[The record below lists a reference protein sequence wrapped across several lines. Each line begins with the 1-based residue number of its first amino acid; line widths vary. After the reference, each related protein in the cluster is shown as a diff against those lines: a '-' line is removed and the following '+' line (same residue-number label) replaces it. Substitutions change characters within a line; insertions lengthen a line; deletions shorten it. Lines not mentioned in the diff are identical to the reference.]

1 MRGAS
6 HGEVGAHIE
15 VVGDEA
21 AAILLVVGVRIGRI
35 TFRTFLTGTGIARE
49 RAVGPVKA
57 TVRRLLYRTAAAGGK
72 VRAIEMIMHDCSKKK
87 ILGKNRADR
96 GWRHDILRFLS
107 EGEEIIGVIG
117 VIRVIRVIGV
127 IRVIRVIRIIRG
139 IGRIGVIRIIGGI
152 GRIGVIRIIG
162 G

>member
-21 AAILLVVGVRIGRI
+21 AAILLVGGVRIGRI

-72 VRAIEMIMHDCSKKK
+72 VRAIEMIMHDSSKKK
-87 ILGKNRADR
+87 ILGKNRAAR

-107 EGEEIIGVIG
+107 EGEEIIRIIGRIGVIGVIG
-117 VIRVIRVIGV
+117 VIRIIGVIGRIGVIRVIGV
-127 IRVIRVIRIIRG
+127 IR
-139 IGRIGVIRIIGGI
+139 RIGG
-152 GRIGVIRIIG
+152 
-162 G
+162 